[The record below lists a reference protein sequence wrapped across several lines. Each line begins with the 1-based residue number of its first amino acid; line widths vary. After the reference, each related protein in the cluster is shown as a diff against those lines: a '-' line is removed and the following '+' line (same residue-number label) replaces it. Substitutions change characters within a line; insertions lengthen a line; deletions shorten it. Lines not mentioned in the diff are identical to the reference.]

1 MNLGSNEQ
9 ILKLIDEK
17 NNILIMVD
25 PIFNPDSFVSGLAFG
40 LYLKKLGKNVSVY
53 SENKFFFFNIDQK
66 YNFLSGFE
74 LIKNVLDLKNKLTI
88 AVLTNNVKAKELSYE
103 PKNDRIEIYL
113 TPEDNKSF
121 TKNDVIISDD
131 NGNFDLIIT
140 IGIENLKKSGKI
152 YDENVDFFFNR
163 SIINIDINTANERY
177 GQINHIEPHY
187 RSISELIFD
196 IISFYKSE
204 LIDEAIATAILTGII
219 YKTKGFKIKDLSP
232 NTMTAVS
239 NLMDVGA
246 NREKIVN
253 NLYKTKTVSGLK
265 TWARILENSVI
276 DEQSKIFYSTIN
288 ENNEKIDFNE
298 LFDELLSGITT
309 IEIALLFTKVDDIT
323 YIDLITNN
331 LLDARI
337 IAADFS
343 PVGDKDSV
351 RFAISSG
358 DTERVTNIV
367 IKKIRE
373 KIQ

>member
-53 SENKFFFFNIDQK
+53 SENKNIDQK

-121 TKNDVIISDD
+121 TKNDVIVSDD

-187 RSISELIFD
+187 RSMSELIFD

-204 LIDEAIATAILTGII
+204 LIDEAIATAVLTGII

-358 DTERVTNIV
+358 DTERVTSIV